1 MTINNLKC
9 PSCGS
14 TPKYD
19 KENQVY
25 VCSYCGTELSRDF
38 SIKPKKEIIDRMIS
52 LGIKDFW
59 NGDYEHSYRKFDNA
73 LYYDNNNICVKYYK
87 EISDIPRLFL
97 PDIDLSWDDAYSL
110 LKEIYSNKKEE
121 KKECLEMFL
130 SMVKYTFTN
139 LMEKS
144 SDEILKKESCDYA
157 YNTLIQVDNEIE
169 LSKDEKIDYLN
180 VLKDLLNQI
189 IEYYE
194 KHNISTLDMK
204 KQLESIQNEIDR
216 LCEK

>member
-52 LGIKDFW
+52 LGKRDFW
-59 NGDYEHSYRKFDNA
+59 NEDYEHSYRKFCNA

-87 EISDIPRLFL
+87 EISDIPRLFS

-121 KKECLEMFL
+121 KKECLEM
-130 SMVKYTFTN
+130 
-139 LMEKS
+139 
-144 SDEILKKESCDYA
+144 
-157 YNTLIQVDNEIE
+157 
-169 LSKDEKIDYLN
+169 SKDEKIDYIN

-194 KHNISTLDMK
+194 KHTISTLDMK

-216 LCEK
+216 LCKK